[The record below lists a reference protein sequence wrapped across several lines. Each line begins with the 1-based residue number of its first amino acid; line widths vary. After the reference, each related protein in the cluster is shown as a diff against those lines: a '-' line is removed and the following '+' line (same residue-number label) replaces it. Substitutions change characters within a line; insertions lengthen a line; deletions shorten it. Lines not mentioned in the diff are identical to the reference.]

1 MFGIQKTRDPY
12 FDQLQN
18 SVMGELS
25 KYADPV
31 DVKRDNKN
39 LLVISPE
46 EALEEL
52 KKIYKNSNLRKHF

>member
-31 DVKRDNKN
+31 DTKRDSKN

-52 KKIYKNSNLRKHF
+52 KKIYNDSKLRKHF